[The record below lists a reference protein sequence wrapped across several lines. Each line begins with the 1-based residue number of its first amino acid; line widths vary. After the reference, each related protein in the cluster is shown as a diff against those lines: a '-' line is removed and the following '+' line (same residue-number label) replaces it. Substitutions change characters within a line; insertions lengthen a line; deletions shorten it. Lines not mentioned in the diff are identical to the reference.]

1 MKAKEEGMLKEV
13 RKRERESQRGEN
25 RRNKV
30 MGSEA
35 KSSNV
40 F

>member
-1 MKAKEEGMLKEV
+1 MKAREEGVLKEV
-13 RKRERESQRGEN
+13 RKSNRESQRGEN

-30 MGSEA
+30 TGSEA